1 MSQNRLGFATISRG
15 AETQPRAAALHG
27 DAPRLRSTFILA
39 CGLPVLRHTS
49 SDFAQ
54 HWPSPSHLNLRSSFA
69 VGDLSNSK
77 NLLVAPHAV
86 DRDEDA
92 WKLYVFRK
100 SRDLL
105 STRSLLQQLRAEIDC
120 LHAGSASA
128 IDALLLAGQIE
139 TGLADAGATAAIDA
153 AHVGHHLAGIV
164 CGDTL
169 DQSPLLR
176 SLQRVEAAKFATSVR
191 GAA

>member
-100 SRDLL
+100 SRHLL
-105 STRSLLQQLRAEIDC
+105 STRSLLQQLRAELHC
-120 LHAGSASA
+120 LGAGPGPQAIEPSAQ
-128 IDALLLAGQIE
+128 LMGQRTCWKE
-139 TGLADAGATAAIDA
+139 TATRGGTGEVPCGFAA
-153 AHVGHHLAGIV
+153 V
-164 CGDTL
+164 
-169 DQSPLLR
+169 
-176 SLQRVEAAKFATSVR
+176 
-191 GAA
+191 